1 MIYLDSCDD
10 IGLWKRS
17 TQDILKFYFAFMCT
31 YFIADVH
38 EISWV
43 TAGLVI
49 PSSQLVNLQKQ
60 MKSFCKFKWIRNL
73 KEKKNAWAGLW
84 NKNVLLKVFL
94 CLAF

>member
-10 IGLWKRS
+10 IGLSKCS
-17 TQDILKFYFAFMCT
+17 TQNILKFYFAFMCA

-43 TAGLVI
+43 TAGLVT

-60 MKSFCKFKWIRNL
+60 MKSFCKFKWIEIW
-73 KEKKNAWAGLW
+73 KKKN
-84 NKNVLLKVFL
+84 
-94 CLAF
+94 CLGRSLE